1 MLLRMDVYWF
11 DVQKHSSGLV
21 LHSISDGGNG
31 RRVILTKPFDGPYIA
46 ALVLGLSFGKTRDSD
61 LRATARIG
69 DHSKVQLRNDSESL
83 KNYRI

>member
-1 MLLRMDVYWF
+1 MLPRMDVVWF
-11 DVQKHSSGLV
+11 DIRKHPSGLV
-21 LHSISDGGNG
+21 LHSPALPDNGGNG

-69 DHSKVQLRNDSESL
+69 DHSKV
-83 KNYRI
+83 